1 MFTHGYLTSSMLSVV
16 IIPLFNPDLVG
27 PAGWLYM
34 VLPRIVFLVDI
45 PFSLMTDGLYTE
57 GGIFLIKFLL

>member
-1 MFTHGYLTSSMLSVV
+1 MGISWSQDNSFYKN
-16 IIPLFNPDLVG
+16 PFNPDLVG
-27 PAGWLYM
+27 PVGWLYM

>member
-1 MFTHGYLTSSMLSVV
+1 MLK
-16 IIPLFNPDLVG
+16 IKFNPDLVG

-45 PFSLMTDGLYTE
+45 PFSLMPDGLYTE
-57 GGIFLIKFLL
+57 AGIFLV